1 PYIDVKIQTRNNY
14 LVFSCIN
21 NYSKE
26 SLKNKKSNK
35 TEKHGIG
42 LTNVRRAIEKYNG
55 ELDIKKEVNIYK
67 ISFFIKF

>member
-1 PYIDVKIQTRNNY
+1 M
-14 LVFSCIN
+14 
-21 NYSKE
+21 
-26 SLKNKKSNK
+26 
-35 TEKHGIG
+35 G